1 MMRNPDPKPGRWVLP
16 LVVLGMVLFTWVW
29 IDRLGPPEVDDTQPV
44 STTSATT
51 TSTTPA
57 DDAEGAE
64 QVEEQETTTTTLLPP
79 EIDVY
84 LENLADDKM
93 NLAEILAELNAANN
107 EWENRDIEYAEAE
120 AAFVAVSEK
129 ALAFSQAV
137 ELHRPPDGITGL
149 ADAHQRILDPAT
161 AVATAAEKALAGLR
175 SSDPGDQRR
184 EAVVEFRAA
193 AESFNQQVD
202 QITEITLQGFGR

>member
-1 MMRNPDPKPGRWVLP
+1 
-16 LVVLGMVLFTWVW
+16 
-29 IDRLGPPEVDDTQPV
+29 
-44 STTSATT
+44 
-51 TSTTPA
+51 
-57 DDAEGAE
+57 
-64 QVEEQETTTTTLLPP
+64 
-79 EIDVY
+79 
-84 LENLADDKM
+84 M

-120 AAFVAVSEK
+120 AAFRCGIREGPRLQPGSGIAPSPRTVSPVWRM
-129 ALAFSQAV
+129 LIRGS
-137 ELHRPPDGITGL
+137 
-149 ADAHQRILDPAT
+149 LDPAT

>member
-1 MMRNPDPKPGRWVLP
+1 MRNPDPKPGRWVLP

-29 IDRLGPPEVDDTQPV
+29 IDRLGPPEVDDSQPV

-51 TSTTPA
+51 TSTTAPG
-57 DDAEGAE
+57 DAESTGE
-64 QVEEQETTTTTLLPP
+64 EVEEETTTTTLLPP
-79 EIDVY
+79 EIEVY
-84 LENLADDKM
+84 LDNLGDDKR
-93 NLAEILAELNAANN
+93 NLAEILAELNAVNN
-107 EWENRDIEYAEAE
+107 EWENRAIEYSEAE
-120 AAFVAVSEK
+120 DGFVAVSEK

-137 ELHRPPDGITGL
+137 ELHRPPDNITGL

-161 AVATAAEKALAGLR
+161 AVAAAAEKALAGLR
-175 SSDPGDQRR
+175 SDDDGTQRR

-202 QITEITLQGFGR
+202 QITEITLQGFGG

>member
-29 IDRLGPPEVDDTQPV
+29 INRLGPPEVDPGEPV
-44 STTSATT
+44 STTSAPT
-51 TSTTPA
+51 TSTTAPG
-57 DDAEGAE
+57 DAETDE
-64 QVEEQETTTTTLLPP
+64 EVEEEPTTTTLLPP

-84 LENLADDKM
+84 LENLADDKKT
-93 NLAEILAELNAANN
+93 LAEILAELNSANN
-107 EWENRDIEYAEAE
+107 EWENDERTYTETEE
-120 AAFVAVSEK
+120 AFVVVSEK

-137 ELHRPPDGITGL
+137 ELHRPSDDIAGL
-149 ADAHQRILDPAT
+149 ADAHERILELAN
-161 AVATAAEKALAGLR
+161 AIATAAEEALAGLR
-175 SSDPGDQRR
+175 SPEAEPRR
-184 EAVVEFRAA
+184 EAVVRFRAA

>member
-29 IDRLGPPEVDDTQPV
+29 INRLGPPEVDDTQPV

-51 TSTTPA
+51 TSTTAPG
-57 DDAEGAE
+57 DAEGAE
-64 QVEEQETTTTTLLPP
+64 EVEEETTTTTLLPP
-79 EIDVY
+79 EIEVY
-84 LENLADDKM
+84 LGNLADDKLT
-93 NLAEILAELNAANN
+93 LAEILAELNAANN
-107 EWENRDIEYAEAE
+107 EWENDQITYSETEE
-120 AAFVAVSEK
+120 AFVVVSEK

-137 ELHRPPDGITGL
+137 ELHRPSDEVAGL
-149 ADAHQRILDPAT
+149 ADAHERILELAN
-161 AVATAAEKALAGLR
+161 AIATAAEEALAGLR
-175 SSDPGDQRR
+175 SPEADPRR
-184 EAVVEFRAA
+184 EAVVRFRAA

>member
-29 IDRLGPPEVDDTQPV
+29 INRLGPPEVDDTQPV
-44 STTSATT
+44 STTAAAT
-51 TSTTPA
+51 TSTTAPG
-57 DDAEGAE
+57 ETE
-64 QVEEQETTTTTLLPP
+64 TSEEVVEEETTTTTLLPP

-84 LENLADDKM
+84 LENLADDKR

-107 EWENRDIEYAEAE
+107 EWESGDIEYSAAEE
-120 AAFVAVSEK
+120 AFVMVSER

-149 ADAHQRILDPAT
+149 ADAHERLLEPAN
-161 AVATAAEKALAGLR
+161 AVATASEEALAGLR
-175 SSDPGDQRR
+175 SSDPGDRRR